1 MVVYDFLNEWIFE
14 KEVPMNMNND
24 FKQNQTNKLKLEKQE
39 ELALKKLII
48 IISKSEN
55 AEDIQNGIFNISK
68 EFNIT
73 PKIFFSLLYNILINS
88 NKGPRLGPYIIDIG
102 KESVIERIK
111 ASIQ

>member
-1 MVVYDFLNEWIFE
+1 MELNKQE
-14 KEVPMNMNND
+14 KSA
-24 FKQNQTNKLKLEKQE
+24 LEK
-39 ELALKKLII
+39 LIT
-48 IISKSEN
+48 IISESEN

-88 NKGPRLGPYIIDIG
+88 NKGPRIGPYIIDIG
-102 KESVIERIK
+102 KETVIERIK